1 MMAKEEV
8 QKDLPK
14 NYVPKNSSMARNEDE
29 MENLGKQM
37 EHRRS
42 GEVLKE
48 EYDKVPDP
56 IQFDKA
62 NEKK

>member
-1 MMAKEEV
+1 MAKEDV
-8 QKDLPK
+8 QKDIPK
-14 NYVPKNSSMARNEDE
+14 DYVPQNSSMARNEE
-29 MENLGKQM
+29 EIEALGKQM

-48 EYDKVPDP
+48 EYHKVPDP
-56 IQFDKA
+56 IQYDRA